1 MKKTKYKV
9 DEEQL
14 KQLTEKELKSMAI
27 SVTNLNKGI
36 VFFKMVEILDLDEP
50 ITLKQP
56 EINIISDNIVED
68 KRLPEFD
75 KMDLVEWLMYN
86 FDYLQQYPIK
96 KDSKSYGLLSECF
109 FDDSYNVKTIYFKT
123 EKLEWQ
129 EQWYQIDIDIM
140 YYDFMW
146 TRYVKLREEQL
157 LYLINCKQRSKCD
170 NTYVNA
176 IQIQLENITN
186 EQCYQNY
193 FEYNYANI
201 INQNEY
207 IDNYYDDLI
216 DDNYISESDSDTDD
230 DSNKEFY
237 QYEGI
242 RSKFCL

>member
-1 MKKTKYKV
+1 
-9 DEEQL
+9 
-14 KQLTEKELKSMAI
+14 
-27 SVTNLNKGI
+27 
-36 VFFKMVEILDLDEP
+36 
-50 ITLKQP
+50 
-56 EINIISDNIVED
+56 
-68 KRLPEFD
+68 
-75 KMDLVEWLMYN
+75 MYN
-86 FDYLQQYPIK
+86 FDYLQRYPIK
-96 KDSKSYGLLSECF
+96 KDTKSHSLLSECF
-109 FDDSYNVKTIYFKT
+109 DDDSYNVKTIYFKT

-146 TRYVKLREEQL
+146 TRCIKLREEQL

-193 FEYNYANI
+193 FEYNYANV

-207 IDNYYDDLI
+207 IDNYYDDLM

-237 QYEGI
+237 QHQGI